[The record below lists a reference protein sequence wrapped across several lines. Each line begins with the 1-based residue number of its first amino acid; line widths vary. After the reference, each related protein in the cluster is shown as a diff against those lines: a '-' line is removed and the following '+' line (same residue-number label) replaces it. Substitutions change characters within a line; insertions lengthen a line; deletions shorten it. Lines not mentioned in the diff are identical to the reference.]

1 MGISNEIL
9 RKNQQSKFIPKGMKI
24 FILRNFF
31 SRVILEPFDPS
42 RFNLPGQQ
50 LGEWF
55 KRVFS
60 LHFIYYGINAWATNH
75 AFYHIEISY
84 FISCK
89 FSLRFSHNLFCK
101 YYVGNLKLQF
111 TLERKISELLMKL
124 KKGVSFTILLDKAVF
139 LSAWDKYNCLG
150 FISVS
155 WSFS

>member
-1 MGISNEIL
+1 MN
-9 RKNQQSKFIPKGMKI
+9 I

-42 RFNLPGQQ
+42 RFNLPGPQ

-55 KRVFS
+55 QRVFS
-60 LHFIYYGINAWATNH
+60 LHFMYCRTNAWATNH

-124 KKGVSFTILLDKAVF
+124 KKRVSFTILLDKAVF
-139 LSAWDKYNCLG
+139 LSAWDKYNWLS

-155 WSFS
+155 WYLADLEWKFSIMHNNNLF